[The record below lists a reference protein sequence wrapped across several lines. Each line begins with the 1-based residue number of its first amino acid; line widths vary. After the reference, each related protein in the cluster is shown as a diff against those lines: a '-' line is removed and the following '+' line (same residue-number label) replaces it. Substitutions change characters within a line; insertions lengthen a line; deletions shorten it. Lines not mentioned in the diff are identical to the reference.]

1 MKFRTF
7 SSGGTR
13 DQSTPQHVIS
23 TTILNPRLIGLSG
36 RNSYTVPSPSQL
48 RQLDFLAVGR
58 CLSCVPRADSILE
71 LSFDVED
78 LVQFRIQ
85 NKVEVTLG
93 IYGQKTSDI
102 QPYTQSLTVQKLSGI
117 IKASIL

>member
-1 MKFRTF
+1 M
-7 SSGGTR
+7 
-13 DQSTPQHVIS
+13 
-23 TTILNPRLIGLSG
+23 
-36 RNSYTVPSPSQL
+36 
-48 RQLDFLAVGR
+48 
-58 CLSCVPRADSILE
+58 PRADSILE